1 MAQFFINRPVFAWV
15 VAITIMLAGML
26 GISTLSISQ
35 YPEIA
40 PPVVRISANYPG
52 ASADTVENAVFSGRS
67 IYIIWSRSA
76 TDAPA

>member
-40 PPVVRISANYPG
+40 PPVVRISATYPG
-52 ASADTVENAVFSGRS
+52 ASADTVENAVTKVIEQNMNGL
-67 IYIIWSRSA
+67 
-76 TDAPA
+76 DNL